1 MKQVIITSPKL
12 YRPNKVKNVIISTSI
27 VASWASVLHEA
38 VFVVKDIYSIKG
50 IALVPCITF
59 LYTGLFITG
68 HDAMHGNITSN
79 RFINDAI
86 GHVCTN
92 LYAGLDFGKMRQKHM
107 LHHAQT
113 GIVQEDPD
121 FHKGDPAFHKW
132 FLSFMAEYTDLRQAV
147 KLTMF
152 IEALRNS
159 GAPDGNIYVY
169 IAACGILSALQLF
182 YFGTY
187 IPHKPPQNHDEEVMN
202 WEKSKSSSKGKL
214 ESFLTCYH
222 FDCHYEHHAF
232 PHIPWFDLWD
242 LKKHTSRKYL

>member
-1 MKQVIITSPKL
+1 MKQVIRTSPKL
-12 YRPNKVKNVIISTSI
+12 YRPNKVKNVVVSASV
-27 VASWASVLHEA
+27 VASWATLLHEA
-38 VFVVKDIYSIKG
+38 VFVVKDITSIEG

-68 HDAMHGNITSN
+68 HDAMHGNITNN
-79 RFINDAI
+79 RFINDGI

-107 LHHAQT
+107 LHHVHT
-113 GIVQEDPD
+113 GIVREDPD
-121 FHKGDPAFHKW
+121 FHKGDSAFYKW
-132 FLSFMAEYTDLRQAV
+132 FLSFMAEYTDMSQAL
-147 KLTMF
+147 KLTFF

-159 GAPDGNIYVY
+159 GAPNLNIYVY

-187 IPHKPPQNHDEEVMN
+187 IPHRPPKDHDEEVMN

-242 LKKHTSRKYL
+242 VKNHK